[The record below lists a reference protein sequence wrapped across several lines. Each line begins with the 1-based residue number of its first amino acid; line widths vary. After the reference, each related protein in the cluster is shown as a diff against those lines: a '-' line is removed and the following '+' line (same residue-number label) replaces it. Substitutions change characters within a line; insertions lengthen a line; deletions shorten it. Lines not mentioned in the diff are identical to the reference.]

1 MRRASRDPEIA
12 SPALYALLSSSETS
26 SSRRQATLRA
36 IIRRC
41 TEPPNRSPTTSIMI
55 DSPVAGP
62 IPSNGR
68 GSMAHSPRR
77 GSSNVAAVFYSLV
90 MTPLSERGTRPLT
103 VRYGGEVVPS
113 THPGDVSIYVWS
125 VRSEQRATIAD
136 GLAKGAGRCCSVERG
151 DKAARTSVADPK
163 SQSLRGRHRRPS
175 DCTKLDTGAQAPRTT
190 GRQRATLDLPHFTR
204 PRVSEGQES

>member
-1 MRRASRDPEIA
+1 MHRAAQPLAYYFDNDRLARGWSYPVKRSRLDG
-12 SPALYALLSSSETS
+12 ALAE
-26 SSRRQATLRA
+26 A
-36 IIRRC
+36 
-41 TEPPNRSPTTSIMI
+41 
-55 DSPVAGP
+55 
-62 IPSNGR
+62 
-68 GSMAHSPRR
+68 

-103 VRYGGEVVPS
+103 VQYGGEVVPS

-175 DCTKLDTGAQAPRTT
+175 DCTKLDTGWQAPRTT